1 MKLLVTGASGGLGRA
16 FVASAP
22 AHHEVLSLDHD
33 GLDVGD
39 HGAVMHAVTSLGPDA
54 ILNFAAFTDV
64 DGNEI
69 DPGRAARD
77 NSMGP
82 QNLALAA
89 RVCGASLLHVSTDY
103 VFDGTKGAPYDEVDE
118 PAPISV
124 YGRTK
129 LAGEEQVRSL
139 IPEHL
144 IVRVGYV
151 FGSASDY
158 MTRSVKALAAGE
170 AAAGIKDAIGSPTSV
185 ADIADRL
192 IPLLL
197 TRRWGTYHL
206 ASPTACSWFDFLSRA
221 KEIGGLSGEVH
232 SQSAAELHRPAPRPA
247 NSSLTSV
254 YLPHVDIAP
263 MPGLDDA
270 IERFLQGLP

>member
-1 MKLLVTGASGGLGRA
+1 MKLLVTGAAGGVGRA
-16 FVASAP
+16 FTASAP
-22 AHHEVLSLDHD
+22 AHHQVVAFDHASLDI
-33 GLDVGD
+33 GD
-39 HGAVMHAVTSLGPDA
+39 HDAVMHAVTSVGPDA

-89 RVCGASLLHVSTDY
+89 RECRSWLLHVSTDY
-103 VFDGTKGAPYDEVDE
+103 VFDGTKGAPYDEIDE
-118 PAPISV
+118 PAPMSA
-124 YGRTK
+124 YGRAK

-139 IPEHL
+139 IDEHL

-151 FGSASDY
+151 FGSGSDY
-158 MTRSVKALAAGE
+158 MSRSVKALAAGE
-170 AAAGIKDAIGSPTSV
+170 PAAGIKDAVGTPTFV
-185 ADIADRL
+185 ADIAHRL

-206 ASPTACSWFDFLSRA
+206 ASPTPCSWFDFLSRT
-221 KEIGGLSGEVH
+221 KEIGGLSGDVR
-232 SQSAAELHRPAPRPA
+232 SQSAAELRRPAPRPA
-247 NSSLTSV
+247 NSSLTSL
-254 YLPHVDIAP
+254 YMPHLDVAP
-263 MPGLDDA
+263 MPELDDA
-270 IERFLQGLP
+270 IERFLQALP